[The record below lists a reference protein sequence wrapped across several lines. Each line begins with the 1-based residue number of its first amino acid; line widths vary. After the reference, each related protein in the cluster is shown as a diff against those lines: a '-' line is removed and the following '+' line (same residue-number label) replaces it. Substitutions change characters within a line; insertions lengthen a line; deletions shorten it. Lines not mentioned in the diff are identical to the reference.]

1 MFVAKIAT
9 MDRLQAMEIFIR
21 VTEAG
26 SFAAAADRLG
36 LARSVVTR
44 QIAALEAHLGVK
56 LLARSTRRLSLTSA
70 GTAYLEKCREILD
83 LVGAAEGD
91 LAGSHRIPHGLIRLS
106 LPLSFGIHHII
117 PLLSDFLA
125 AYPDVNL
132 DIDFNDRV
140 VNLIESG
147 VDLAIRIA
155 ERLEP
160 TQVARS
166 LSVSRMVTVA
176 SPAYL
181 DRHGTPS
188 HPDQLA
194 SHQCLAYTG
203 TQRSGWPYRIDG
215 ELRWIAVP
223 SRLQANNGDA
233 LLDACIRGLG
243 IIYNPTFLAATAIK
257 AGLLKVILEDFPAPE
272 MGIYAVLPGN
282 RYIPHRVRV
291 LIDYLAER
299 IGPEPYWDH

>member
-1 MFVAKIAT
+1 MEFFV
-9 MDRLQAMEIFIR
+9 R

-26 SFAAAADRLG
+26 SFTAAAERLDV
-36 LARSVVTR
+36 ARSVVTR

-56 LLARSTRRLSLTSA
+56 LIARSTRRLNLTSA

-83 LVGAAEGD
+83 LVGAAEGE
-91 LAGSHRIPHGLIRLS
+91 LAGTNRMPRGLIRLS
-106 LPLSFGIHHII
+106 LPLSFGIRHIT

-147 VDLAIRIA
+147 VDLAIRIP

-160 TQVARS
+160 TQVARR

-176 SPAYL
+176 SPDYL
-181 DRHGTPS
+181 KRHGTPA
-188 HPDQLA
+188 HPDELGQ
-194 SHQCLAYTG
+194 HQCLGYTG
-203 TQRSGWPYRIDG
+203 TQRTSWPYRIDE
-215 ELRWIAVP
+215 ELQWIAVR

-233 LLDACIRGLG
+233 LLDASIRGLG
-243 IIYNPTFLAATAIK
+243 ICYTPTFLASTAIK
-257 AGLLKVILEDFPAPE
+257 AGSLKVILANFPAPE
-272 MGIYAVLPGN
+272 MGIYAVFPGN

-291 LIDYLAER
+291 LVDYLAER
-299 IGPEPYWDH
+299 IGPEPYWDIN